1 MKNGQTAEQYQCA
14 VYLLVKIWNMEELLT
29 DVPERKTSRKTSRK
43 NEKMTKKNEKC
54 DRGLDKDR
62 TFVETCKYGVEVS
75 VAQPSIS
82 QRRIGSNPQSSHAIE
97 L

>member
-43 NEKMTKKNEKC
+43 NEKMTKKMKNATGGWIKIV
-54 DRGLDKDR
+54 LM
-62 TFVETCKYGVEVS
+62 
-75 VAQPSIS
+75 
-82 QRRIGSNPQSSHAIE
+82 
-97 L
+97 

>member
-43 NEKMTKKNEKC
+43 NETMTKKNEKC
-54 DRGLDKDR
+54 DRGGWIKIVPSFKHVSTGGGVGLA
-62 TFVETCKYGVEVS
+62 TFNIPTQNWK
-75 VAQPSIS
+75 
-82 QRRIGSNPQSSHAIE
+82 
-97 L
+97 

>member
-14 VYLLVKIWNMEELLT
+14 VCLLVKIWNMEELLT

-62 TFVETCKYGVEVS
+62 THVSTGGGVGRNLQYPNAELEVIPK
-75 VAQPSIS
+75 VHMP
-82 QRRIGSNPQSSHAIE
+82 
-97 L
+97 

>member
-1 MKNGQTAEQYQCA
+1 MKNGQTVEQYQCA
-14 VYLLVKIWNMEELLT
+14 VCLLVKIWNMEELLT

-62 TFVETCKYGVEVS
+62 TFVQSCKYGWRCRSRNLQYPNAELEVIPK
-75 VAQPSIS
+75 VHMP
-82 QRRIGSNPQSSHAIE
+82 
-97 L
+97 